1 MLNENETAP
10 VMPGTSRA
18 RLLEMIFSTGTIHL
32 A

>member
-1 MLNENETAP
+1 MLCEDEMAP

-18 RLLEMIFSTGTIHL
+18 RLLEMIFSSETIHL